1 MTLALME
8 PSGLIEQGGPLVW
21 VLLGLAFI
29 GSVCVVERMF
39 FFHRARINVS
49 DLLVGLAH
57 HVRRKSFA
65 EALHEAARAPGP
77 VARVAHAALL
87 RYYLGRAD
95 LRDVVQEAGQLEVP
109 RIEKNIRAILGVA
122 LLAPL
127 IGMLGTLLG
136 MLETFQKVSEQGGF
150 TGPAELTAGVFTAL
164 ITSVL
169 GLTVAVPM
177 YLFYLYFLGRAKR
190 LVHRIERAGIEMV
203 HLIADA
209 REEEEFAPFRGE
221 VTAGRKPV
229 KTKHRP
235 RQVKLEMSLP
245 ERPGLLHA
253 VPILDIF
260 ALLWL
265 LFLLSS
271 SLLRQSGVTVE
282 LPPSR
287 FQLERFQ
294 DTFVVTLGP
303 GEAEPRIHFGRERSA
318 MEELS
323 GRLDQ
328 LREEGAQA
336 KSVVLLQTDAGTPV
350 GVERKVAE
358 MVLGHGFRL
367 AMVGANGPGPGITK
381 PQPTEE

>member
-1 MTLALME
+1 MLASVRRGGLASGQMILALME

-29 GSVCVVERMF
+29 GSVCVVERLF
-39 FFHRARINVS
+39 FFHRARINVG

-57 HVRRKSFA
+57 HVRRRAFA

-77 VARVAHAALL
+77 VARVAHAALR
-87 RYYLGRAD
+87 RYYLSRAD

-109 RIEKNIRAILGVA
+109 RIEKNIRAILAVS

-127 IGMLGTLLG
+127 VGMLGTLLG
-136 MLETFQKVSEQGGF
+136 MLDTFQKVSEQGGF

-221 VTAGRKPV
+221 VTAAKKPV
-229 KTKHRP
+229 KPK
-235 RQVKLEMSLP
+235 Q
-245 ERPGLLHA
+245 
-253 VPILDIF
+253 
-260 ALLWL
+260 
-265 LFLLSS
+265 
-271 SLLRQSGVTVE
+271 
-282 LPPSR
+282 
-287 FQLERFQ
+287 
-294 DTFVVTLGP
+294 
-303 GEAEPRIHFGRERSA
+303 EP
-318 MEELS
+318 
-323 GRLDQ
+323 D
-328 LREEGAQA
+328 
-336 KSVVLLQTDAGTPV
+336 K
-350 GVERKVAE
+350 
-358 MVLGHGFRL
+358 
-367 AMVGANGPGPGITK
+367 
-381 PQPTEE
+381 